1 MTQEEKIKDLK
12 ERIALMDADNSAL
25 AVDLAQLKKV
35 AAGLKGRNKQ
45 LAERIEH
52 YRQLDLE
59 GDALYEKKI
68 AECDEKDKVIE
79 GLRCQVNDIVIKN
92 KEFEATVFAK
102 QELIDELELTI
113 HELQKP
119 WWKNVFG

>member
-1 MTQEEKIKDLK
+1 
-12 ERIALMDADNSAL
+12 
-25 AVDLAQLKKV
+25 V

-45 LAERIEH
+45 LAERVEH

-59 GDALYEKKI
+59 GDGLYEKKI

-113 HELQKP
+113 HELRKP
-119 WWKNVFG
+119 WWKKIF